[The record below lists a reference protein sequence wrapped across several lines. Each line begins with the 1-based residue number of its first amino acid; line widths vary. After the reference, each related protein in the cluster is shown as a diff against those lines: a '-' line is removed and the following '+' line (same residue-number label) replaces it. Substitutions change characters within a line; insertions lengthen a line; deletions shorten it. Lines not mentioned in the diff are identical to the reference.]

1 VQTGLGCSFCPK
13 TSATFELD
21 LIKLCILVSLQ
32 TQQRKNKMS
41 VTVTADFPIKA
52 DRLEEFLGMMPAAL
66 IETRAFKGCESIR
79 VHVEQNT
86 STLFMVNTWASRA
99 DTEAYIKWRTDTG
112 FMDKIGAF
120 FSGEPLIRFFDEHTE
135 I

>member
-1 VQTGLGCSFCPK
+1 
-13 TSATFELD
+13 
-21 LIKLCILVSLQ
+21 
-32 TQQRKNKMS
+32 MS

-99 DTEAYIKWRTDTG
+99 DTEVYIRWRTDTG